1 MLHLVFPV
9 APIVN
14 KHAKKKEIKNQ
25 LFRTFVTV
33 YWTYMSVGYNENNIL
48 TMNSNGHG
56 QPRQLACDEIA
67 VLHEEILAT
76 TCSILIVFIIT

>member
-1 MLHLVFPV
+1 
-9 APIVN
+9 
-14 KHAKKKEIKNQ
+14 
-25 LFRTFVTV
+25 
-33 YWTYMSVGYNENNIL
+33 MSVGYNENNIL

-56 QPRQLACDEIA
+56 QPRQLACDQIA